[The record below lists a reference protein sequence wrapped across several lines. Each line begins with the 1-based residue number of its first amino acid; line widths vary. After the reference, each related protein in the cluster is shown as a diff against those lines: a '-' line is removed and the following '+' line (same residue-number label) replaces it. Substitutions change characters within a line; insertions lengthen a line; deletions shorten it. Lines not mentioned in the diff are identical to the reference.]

1 MEEAALINEVGCA
14 RSSVTILIYLGITY
28 TAKENNFT
36 LGLFFPARGGW
47 EEQWASL
54 TLRLKMCPP
63 IGCVCLSPCMFL
75 STDSQLQQ
83 MAGGWQHQDDLLLSI

>member
-1 MEEAALINEVGCA
+1 MEEAALINQVGCA

-28 TAKENNFT
+28 TTKENNFT

-47 EEQWASL
+47 EEQWASP